1 MFPLYL
7 YFFYIAYNKN
17 VNKKENS
24 LFFDFAIL
32 TSYYLIA
39 KFLPFFPISYF
50 FSFDILLFLTY
61 VNKKDSSILILSI
74 LSIFYYYG
82 TGEIALWL
90 LFLEYGIYY
99 LLYFMEKKNFYNFCY
114 FFVLFKTFWLIV
126 ENHFEFIPIL
136 YFYLMIYLCYV
147 IYQGGQEIL
156 KYHTNYKELE
166 KEKVLYKSLFQI
178 THEIKNP
185 IAVCK
190 GYLDMYDSENKK
202 TKDYIPIVKKEID
215 RTLTLLEDFLS
226 MNHIKIQKE
235 VIDLNVLLEDIEE
248 HFKLILK
255 EKNIHFECQT
265 TDDEVYIY
273 ADYNRLLQVFINL
286 IKNSVESFE
295 KRKDRYLKIT
305 LKLHKKQVLIS
316 IEDNG
321 IGMKEETL
329 QKIKNPFFTTKT
341 RGTGLGVS
349 LSNQIIEAHE
359 GHLEYDSVYGEGT
372 TVKLDFPLYEI

>member
-1 MFPLYL
+1 
-7 YFFYIAYNKN
+7 
-17 VNKKENS
+17 
-24 LFFDFAIL
+24 
-32 TSYYLIA
+32 
-39 KFLPFFPISYF
+39 
-50 FSFDILLFLTY
+50 
-61 VNKKDSSILILSI
+61 
-74 LSIFYYYG
+74 
-82 TGEIALWL
+82 
-90 LFLEYGIYY
+90 
-99 LLYFMEKKNFYNFCY
+99 
-114 FFVLFKTFWLIV
+114 
-126 ENHFEFIPIL
+126 
-136 YFYLMIYLCYV
+136 
-147 IYQGGQEIL
+147 
-156 KYHTNYKELE
+156 
-166 KEKVLYKSLFQI
+166 
-178 THEIKNP
+178 
-185 IAVCK
+185 
-190 GYLDMYDSENKK
+190 MYDSENKK

-265 TDDEVYIY
+265 MDDEEYIY